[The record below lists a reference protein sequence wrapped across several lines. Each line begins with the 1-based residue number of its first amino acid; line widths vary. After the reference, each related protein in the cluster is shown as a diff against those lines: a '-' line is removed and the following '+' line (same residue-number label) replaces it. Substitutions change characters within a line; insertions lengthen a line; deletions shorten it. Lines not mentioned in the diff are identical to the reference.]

1 MEQKDSIRNEKPL
14 SNRERTELKDELISE
29 LVAGCQNEGDL
40 FGPDGVFTRLKG
52 AVMQRLLEAEM
63 TTHLGHDRNERR
75 QGNNSRN
82 GYSTKTVVTETGP
95 VEVRVPRDREGTFEP
110 QLIKK
115 RRLDWRVSTRRYW
128 RSMAAA

>member
-1 MEQKDSIRNEKPL
+1 MEQKDSTRNEKPL
-14 SNRERTELKDELISE
+14 GNRERAELKDELISE

-52 AVMQRLLEAEM
+52 AVMRRLLEAEM
-63 TTHLGHDRNERR
+63 TTHLGHDRHERR

-82 GYSTKTVVTETGP
+82 GHSTKTVVTETGP

-110 QLIKK
+110 QLIKM
-115 RRLDWRVSTRRYW
+115 LDCTPS
-128 RSMAAA
+128 